1 MFNYYTLPRSEQI
14 IKPIERQANLPLQI
28 EKDVLFTSFPV
39 GTCLASL
46 TLAKFPL
53 PIVLI
58 RRYLPMWTSSAF
70 EVEERL
76 RLVLELDDVE
86 LWPSGT

>member
-1 MFNYYTLPRSEQI
+1 M
-14 IKPIERQANLPLQI
+14 
-28 EKDVLFTSFPV
+28 LFTSFPV

-53 PIVLI
+53 PIVFM
-58 RRYLPMWTSSAF
+58 RRYLPMCTSSAF
-70 EVEERL
+70 EVDDRFL
-76 RLVLELDDVE
+76 VVLEDEEE